1 MADIHSQPG
10 TDEAVQHQMARLRAT
25 SIERLWCA
33 LAGLSLVMLPVL
45 LWRAYAMWSGSQ
57 VGSRT
62 TNYVFMAGSLFLIG
76 MFPYRSRL
84 PVQVRAVLPLAALVV
99 VSQSSLFGFGA
110 ASTAFSWM
118 VQCCLLIATLYSLRA
133 GLWATAATAAS
144 AVLAGA
150 LFLNGVLVVPVDLNA
165 FFAQPVA
172 WLLMI
177 VAVTVVPAI
186 IVYIIGDYQ
195 RMIAALLRRM
205 EDKRNQLDTM
215 SRQLTQAL
223 QAQEQA
229 SAAKNAFLA
238 HMTHELRTPLTGVI
252 GMLEIAD
259 KRNHDPDL
267 NRVLDVARHSAEAL
281 LKVINDVLDYSK
293 LDAGKITLQPEPFD
307 LAEFLRNALEVF
319 HWRAREKGIE
329 FKVSIAPEL
338 PTLRCA
344 DPQRLRQVLFNLVSN
359 AMKFT
364 ETGWVC
370 VEVTQAAA
378 PNALHFCVRDSGIG
392 IAADV
397 LPRLFDEF
405 EQGDSSIH
413 KRYGGTGLGL
423 AITKLLVQAMGG
435 SIQVQSVERVGTIFT
450 IDLPMPVGTPSA
462 IATEAAAS
470 DPNTAPVQLHVLLA
484 EDSPTNQ
491 LVVSMLLQDLGH
503 HVVVADNGRMAVAC
517 AARENFDLILM
528 DMRMPE
534 LAGCEAAALIRQG
547 GTAQDTVFDRD
558 VYICAFTAN
567 AAERDRAAAMAV
579 GMNDFL
585 TKPVRMHDMQALL
598 QRVVAYQRARGV
610 GLHEPAELA
619 AMVPTESAPP
629 AIAPLPALSSTAQEH
644 LASIFRRDLEL
655 RQPQIQAALE
665 QAQWEQLRDVA
676 HLVKGAAL
684 SAGVTDLV
692 RAADALERACLAQPF
707 QADLCADHAHILLRA
722 LEHYMGASI

>member
-1 MADIHSQPG
+1 VTQTQPQALP
-10 TDEAVQHQMARLRAT
+10 DDAIQPQMERLRAT
-25 SIERLWCA
+25 LIERLWCA
-33 LAGLSLVMLPVL
+33 LAGLSLLMMPVL
-45 LWRAYAMWSGSQ
+45 LWRAHAMRAGTQ
-57 VGSRT
+57 VGSSSTNLIFIGAALFILVAFPLRT
-62 TNYVFMAGSLFLIG
+62 
-76 MFPYRSRL
+76 RL
-84 PVQVRAVLPLAALVV
+84 PATVRTGLPVAALMC
-99 VSQSSLFGFGA
+99 VSLSSLFGFGA
-110 ASTAFSWM
+110 ASSAFNWM
-118 VQCCLLIATLYSLRA
+118 VQSCFLIATLYSLRA
-133 GLWATAATAAS
+133 GLWATAATAAL
-144 AVLAGA
+144 AALAG
-150 LFLNGVLVVPVDLNA
+150 LLYLGGTLVVPVDLNV

-177 VAVTVVPAI
+177 VTVTLVPAI
-186 IVYIIGDYQ
+186 IVYVIGDYQ
-195 RMIAALLRRM
+195 RMIASLLGRM
-205 EDKRNQLDTM
+205 ESKRKQLETM
-215 SRQLTQAL
+215 SDQLGLAL

-229 SAAKNAFLA
+229 SAAKSVFLA

-293 LDAGKITLQPEPFD
+293 LDAGKITLQPETFD
-307 LAEFLRNALEVF
+307 LAEFLHNALEVF

-329 FKVSIAPEL
+329 FKVSMAPEL

-370 VEVTQAAA
+370 VEVTQGAA
-378 PNALHFCVRDSGIG
+378 PNTLRFCVRDSGIG

-397 LPRLFDEF
+397 LPHLFDEF
-405 EQGDSSIH
+405 EQGDNSIH

-423 AITKLLVQAMGG
+423 AISKLLVQAMGG

-450 IDLPMPVGTPSA
+450 IDLPMPVGTPTA
-462 IATEAAAS
+462 IASEADATH
-470 DPNTAPVQLHVLLA
+470 PNDAPVQLHVLLA

-517 AARENFDLILM
+517 AARESFDLILM

-610 GLHEPAELA
+610 GLHEHAQVADLAPA
-619 AMVPTESAPP
+619 ESAPP
-629 AIAPLPALSSTAQEH
+629 AIGPLPALPNAVQER
-644 LASIFRRDLEL
+644 LAGIFRRDLEL
-655 RQPQIQAALE
+655 RQSQVQTALE
-665 QAQWEQLRDVA
+665 QGQWAQLREVA
-676 HLVKGAAL
+676 HHIKGAAL
-684 SAGVTDLV
+684 SAGVSELV
-692 RAADALERACLAQPF
+692 HAADALERACLVQPF
-707 QADLCADHAHILLRA
+707 HADLCADHAHILLRA
-722 LEHYMGASI
+722 LEHYMGAPI